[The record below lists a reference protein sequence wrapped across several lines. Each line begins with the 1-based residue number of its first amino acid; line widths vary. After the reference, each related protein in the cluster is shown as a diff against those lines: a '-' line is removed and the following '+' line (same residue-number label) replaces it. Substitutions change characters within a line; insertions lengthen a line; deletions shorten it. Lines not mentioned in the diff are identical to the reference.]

1 MRYKTT
7 SAIYISCLHISVVI
21 LSLWIFIH
29 ISCWQIQ
36 NKPNYTHITST
47 CWVTKST
54 IIDNWCCH
62 NIPKAD
68 LPGKSGNVWKC
79 HMVFGE
85 LPSQPAKHSNQTP
98 TMDITMYEARWG
110 GATSGVTIWR
120 SPSWRRWQTTIYGT
134 GSQGYHTSWKN
145 SILNKVGMDVS
156 I

>member
-1 MRYKTT
+1 MIVRYKTI
-7 SAIYISCLHISVVI
+7 SAIYISFLHISVVI

-54 IIDNWCCH
+54 IIDVAITRPSLKQTSQEKVEMSGSVTWFLVNYH
-62 NIPKAD
+62 RSQPNIPIR
-68 LPGKSGNVWKC
+68 L
-79 HMVFGE
+79 
-85 LPSQPAKHSNQTP
+85 QPWIFRCMRQ
-98 TMDITMYEARWG
+98 G

>member
-1 MRYKTT
+1 MIVRYKTI
-7 SAIYISCLHISVVI
+7 SAIYISFLHISVVI

-54 IIDNWCCH
+54 IIDVAITRQSLKQP
-62 NIPKAD
+62 NIPIR
-68 LPGKSGNVWKC
+68 L
-79 HMVFGE
+79 
-85 LPSQPAKHSNQTP
+85 QPWIFRCMRQ
-98 TMDITMYEARWG
+98 G

-134 GSQGYHTSWKN
+134 GSLGYHTSWKN
-145 SILNKVGMDVS
+145 SILNKAGMDVMS
-156 I
+156 LPVSPPTTALTSLNFNLWTW